1 MSIISARIDNRL
13 LHGIVAT
20 QWAPFIGA
28 QRVMVID
35 DHIASDPLLKSG
47 MQMGKPAGCALSI
60 ITEQTAYTN
69 FAAGKYNNQTVFV
82 IVQNPEILKHLMDQG
97 EKIPRIV
104 LGGTVAPEEGVEA
117 VQVSRRAFV
126 TKAEEPVYQALAAGG
141 ASITVQYVPKDKEE
155 KLSQYISNV

>member
-1 MSIISARIDNRL
+1 MGIISARVDNRL

-60 ITEQTAYTN
+60 ITEATARTN
-69 FAAGKYNNQTVFV
+69 FSAGKYRNQTVFV
-82 IVQNPEILKHLMDQG
+82 IVQDPAILLRLMEQG
-97 EKIPRIV
+97 EAIPQV
-104 LGGTVAPEEGVEA
+104 VVGGTVAPAEGTEA

-126 TKAEEPVYQALAAGG
+126 TKADQEVYRALAAGG
-141 ASITVQYVPKDKEE
+141 AKLTVQYVPKDKEE
-155 KLSQYISNV
+155 PLSQYISL

>member
-1 MSIISARIDNRL
+1 MSIVSARVDNRL

-47 MQMGKPAGCALSI
+47 MQMGKSAGCALSI
-60 ITEQTAYTN
+60 ITEETARTN

-82 IVQNPEILKHLMDQG
+82 IVQDPAILKRLTEQG

-117 VQVSRRAFV
+117 VQVSRRAYV
-126 TKAEEPVYQALAAGG
+126 TKEEEPVYQALAASGS
-141 ASITVQYVPKDKEE
+141 SITVQYVPKDKEE
-155 KLSQYISNV
+155 PLSQYITL

>member
-1 MSIISARIDNRL
+1 MSIVSARIDNRL

-60 ITEQTAYTN
+60 ITEDTAYAN
-69 FAAGKYNNQTVFV
+69 FAAGKYDNQTVFV
-82 IVQNPEILKHLMDQG
+82 IVQDPAILQKLIDLGQ
-97 EKIPRIV
+97 KIPHIV
-104 LGGTVAPEEGVEA
+104 LGGTVTPEEGVDA

-126 TKAEEPVYQALAAGG
+126 TKEEEPIYKKLAESG
-141 ASITVQYVPKDKEE
+141 SDITVQYVPKDKEE
-155 KLSQYISNV
+155 KLSQYITL